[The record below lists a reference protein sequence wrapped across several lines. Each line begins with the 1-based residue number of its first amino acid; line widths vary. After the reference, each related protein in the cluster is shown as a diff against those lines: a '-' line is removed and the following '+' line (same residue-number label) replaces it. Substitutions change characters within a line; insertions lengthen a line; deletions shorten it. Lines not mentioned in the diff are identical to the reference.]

1 MVKKKTVRGTGENPA
16 RQVLLRLE
24 REYPEAGTRLK
35 FSNLFELVV
44 AVLLSAQTTD
54 EQVNRV
60 TGELFRR
67 FPTPA
72 AMASAS
78 LEELEEAIKQ
88 VGLFRN
94 KAKHLKELAIM
105 LCEQYD
111 GQVPDDFDELLRL
124 PGIGRKS
131 ANVIM
136 AVGWGRPGLGVDTHV
151 HRVANRLGLVSCQA
165 RNQTELSLK
174 EQIPPEKWA
183 QAHHLFISHGREVCK
198 SRRPNCDKCVLQDL
212 CHEYRNNQPK
222 P

>member
-1 MVKKKTVRGTGENPA
+1 M
-16 RQVLLRLE
+16 
-24 REYPEAGTRLK
+24 
-35 FSNLFELVV
+35 
-44 AVLLSAQTTD
+44 
-54 EQVNRV
+54 

-136 AVGWGRPGLGVDTHV
+136 AVGWGRPGLGVDPRSSGCQPPGTV
-151 HRVANRLGLVSCQA
+151 LRASPQPTGLS
-165 RNQTELSLK
+165 
-174 EQIPPEKWA
+174 
-183 QAHHLFISHGREVCK
+183 
-198 SRRPNCDKCVLQDL
+198 
-212 CHEYRNNQPK
+212 
-222 P
+222 